1 MLSKRSR
8 PHALP
13 SPTLAP
19 QQKHAKYKHHDVPT
33 DTRQKWRDLLSG
45 GLQLAR
51 KEEDPLEMIR
61 NYVANHIHLH
71 EKEEF
76 GSRTP
81 TSADQFKTIVR
92 SQEPQFL
99 ELVNKAAGSGATG
112 DDWDALFRHGIQYM

>member
-1 MLSKRSR
+1 MSSKCSR

-13 SPTLAP
+13 SPTPAP
-19 QQKHAKYKHHDVPT
+19 QQKHAKYEHHGVPT
-33 DTRQKWRDLLSG
+33 DTERWRKRLSEDLE
-45 GLQLAR
+45 LAIKDER
-51 KEEDPLEMIR
+51 SLELIR

-76 GSRTP
+76 GSRTFA
-81 TSADQFKTIVR
+81 SEDQFKTIAR

-99 ELVNKAAGSGATG
+99 ELVNKVVGSGATG